1 MIFLKSVIFIS
12 ELKAEIYKKV
22 RIMAQMLRNT
32 FIQKHDSDKNY
43 RGWACVGTPVRF
55 AESLARGGIEL
66 REVDE

>member
-1 MIFLKSVIFIS
+1 
-12 ELKAEIYKKV
+12 
-22 RIMAQMLRNT
+22 MAQMLRNT